1 MLLHEGH
8 QIYFGLTELAIE
20 YFFAL
25 GFEKPTRATTADFL
39 TSLTYLAERRIRE
52 GYENRV
58 PRSAKHLRMLG
69 RVATEQRHFWK
80 KSPLLKTRARMAN
93 ERMML
98 SEQRTSVEFSQSI
111 TMT

>member
-8 QIYFGLTELAIE
+8 QICFGLTELAIE

-39 TSLTYLAERRIRE
+39 TSITYLAERRIRE

-69 RVATEQRHFWK
+69 RVAIEQRHF
-80 KSPLLKTRARMAN
+80 
-93 ERMML
+93 
-98 SEQRTSVEFSQSI
+98 
-111 TMT
+111 